1 MFESWVLGFL
11 VGEEWEWGLFLAA
24 ARAFDMRVSKA
35 EGGGEVDMAVL
46 DFLRFKFK
54 VKGVGE
60 KLKLFGRVNTVER
73 GARLRDLHV

>member
-11 VGEEWEWGLFLAA
+11 VAEEWEWGLFLAA

-46 DFLRFKFK
+46 DFLRFK

-60 KLKLFGRVNTVER
+60 KLKLFGRVNTGER